1 MPTYEYGC
9 VRCGHRMSLRRLF
22 SEMDAPAACLM
33 CGADTER
40 QFSPNGRI
48 FVPIHFKQWRNAGAG
63 APGGGQYGFSDF
75 HGDATERELAHD
87 EFVAPASRARS
98 QPGHGG

>member
-1 MPTYEYGC
+1 MTYVYEC
-9 VRCGHRMSLRRLF
+9 PKCSTRMSLRRPV
-22 SEMDAPAACLM
+22 SEMDDPVDCLH
-33 CGADTER
+33 CGQPMGLVFTPTA
-40 QFSPNGRI
+40 NI
-48 FVPIHFKQWRNAGAG
+48 HIPIHFRQWRNAGAG